1 MKPRILVIRGGAI
14 GDFILTLPALRL
26 VREAFPAAHLELIGY
41 RHIAALAEQRTY
53 ADAVRSIEYGPLAGF
68 FARGGTLDTELCEYF
83 AGFQQVISYLFDPDG
98 IFEANLRRAGVKN
111 FLPAHVRI
119 DDSAHAAHQLARPL
133 QSLAL
138 YLDDPAPAVFPSDAD
153 RAFADEFLRS
163 ESAPV
168 LALHPGSGSTRK
180 NWPIDRWRE
189 LIARLLPRP
198 TRLLLV
204 GGEAEHATLEHFD
217 AAFPGSLRVARDLPL
232 PHLAAVLARCAGF
245 IGHDSGISHLAAAVG
260 TPCVLLFGP
269 TDPDIWAPANPRV
282 RVLAAPEADLA
293 RVTAEEVASLV

>member
-68 FARGGTLDTELCEYF
+68 FARGGTLDAELCEYF
-83 AGFQQVISYLFDPDG
+83 AGFQQIISYLFDPDG
-98 IFEANLRRAGVKN
+98 IFEANLRRTGVKN

-153 RAFADEFLRS
+153 RAFADDFFRDET
-163 ESAPV
+163 APV
-168 LALHPGSGSTRK
+168 LTLHPGSGSTRK
-180 NWPIDRWRE
+180 NWPLDRWRE

-204 GGEAEHATLEHFD
+204 GGEAEHATLDLLD

-245 IGHDSGISHLAAAVG
+245 VGHDSGISHLAAAAG

-269 TDPDIWAPANPRV
+269 TDPQIWAPQNPRV
-282 RVLAAPEADLA
+282 RILAAPDGDLA
-293 RVTAEEVASLV
+293 RITAAEVASLV